1 MDPTRN
7 PDHTLDESDDECRAL
22 IVPPR
27 GEGQRREM
35 RITRRAE
42 HCTAAATSFGAH
54 SSAAAARPA
63 KSTAA
68 SARPAAASVPPH
80 PFRQV
85 VHWQLQDLGMLLGA
99 DQVVFSSADHP
110 AMALQLVDLR
120 RPIRPLSILEF
131 WLDNV
136 MAAISLLQPPLSL

>member
-54 SSAAAARPA
+54 SSAAAAPA
-63 KSTAA
+63 ESAAA
-68 SARPAAASVPPH
+68 SARPAAAVCRRTVPSGCTAT
-80 PFRQV
+80 
-85 VHWQLQDLGMLLGA
+85 QDLGMLLGT
-99 DQVVFSSADHP
+99 DQLVFSSANTSYG
-110 AMALQLVDLR
+110 AATR
-120 RPIRPLSILEF
+120 RLATPYAHSRS
-131 WLDNV
+131 WSSGST
-136 MAAISLLQPPLSL
+136 M